1 MKTHVF
7 TVILL
12 TTLLAIFCSP
22 DTASRAYI
30 HTDMR
35 GFTTKKPLQPPAKP
49 IVAITTAYYRPVK
62 GQRKYVTGSYL
73 GDVQLNGSGT
83 TRSGK
88 WAKIGYL
95 SADLRYNP
103 VGTKFRVVID
113 GNDFGIWTVEDKGGA
128 IKGPRRFDFFVGEND
143 TGRIAAQSWG
153 RSGGRKVEMYRVGNN
168 G

>member
-7 TVILL
+7 TVLLL

-22 DTASRAYI
+22 DTTSHAYI

-35 GFTTKKPLQPPAKP
+35 GFATKKATKPPVKP
-49 IVAITTAYYRPVK
+49 IIAITTAYYRPVE
-62 GQRKYVTGSYL
+62 GQRKYVTGTYK
-73 GDVQLNGSGT
+73 GDIRLNGNGITS
-83 TRSGK
+83 SGK
-88 WAKIGYL
+88 QARIGHL
-95 SADLRYNP
+95 AADLRYNP

-113 GNDFGIWTVEDKGGA
+113 GKDFGHWTVEDKGGA

-153 RSGGRKVEMYRVGNN
+153 RSGDRKIEMYRVGTN